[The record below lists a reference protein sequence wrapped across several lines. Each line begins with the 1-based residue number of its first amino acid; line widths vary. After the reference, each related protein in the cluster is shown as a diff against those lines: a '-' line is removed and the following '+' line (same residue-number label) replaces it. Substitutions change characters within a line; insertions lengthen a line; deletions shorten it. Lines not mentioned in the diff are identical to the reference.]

1 MLFQSSSQNANPTKL
16 IPILRNVIMYTLVFV
31 VIYSVVNWWRKP
43 VMPVAPNLQ
52 LQTLNGQVLNI
63 QQLSQDKPV
72 LIYFW
77 GTWCPVCRQTSPSVQ
92 KFAQTSDYP
101 VVSIAV
107 SSGSNQDIQ
116 QYMQQKG
123 LSFTTVNDQEGELFS
138 NWQGQVTPSYAI
150 IKDGNMV
157 QGFTGIQPAWVLRLR
172 LGLANFS

>member
-1 MLFQSSSQNANPTKL
+1 MLFKAFDKNSSTTNIVSM
-16 IPILRNVIMYTLVFV
+16 LRNVIIYTLVFL

-43 VMPVAPNLQ
+43 VMPDVPNLQ
-52 LQTLNGQVLNI
+52 LQNLNGQLLDI

-77 GTWCPVCRQTSPSVQ
+77 GTWCPVCRQTSPSIQ
-92 KFAQTSDYP
+92 KFAQTSNYP
-101 VVSIAV
+101 VISIAV

-123 LSFTTVNDQEGELFS
+123 LSFTTVNDQEGELFR

-172 LGLANFS
+172 LGLADIS